1 MRLWSLMT
9 AARRWWALLGSNPR
23 GVGAKPPQD
32 AAPRGDG
39 SSPSE
44 DFRDSDRVAIKD
56 AQPEDGGRYWARTHG
71 VWGQSPH
78 RTRPEGALVRA
89 LRQTAAARGALQ
101 STSRN
106 RRMVGVTGLEPV
118 TPSLS
123 NERSGMEEPQETR
136 LSGPPVGVLGQVL
149 APTRGGAPLGSGHVA
164 DALAAAG
171 ALLQNAVQSERHP
184 VLIQAVRVILEAAAR
199 SLESDP
205 TFGEER

>member
-1 MRLWSLMT
+1 MVRVGFDGHHGPSRPCSCFDAGFDT
-9 AARRWWALLGSNPR
+9 RVAER
-23 GVGAKPPQD
+23 GVKLRNVAMEPLVLD
-32 AAPRGDG
+32 ASRRLAEACNQAPEPDDRGG
-39 SSPSE
+39 E
-44 DFRDSDRVAIKD
+44 
-56 AQPEDGGRYWARTHG
+56 
-71 VWGQSPH
+71 
-78 RTRPEGALVRA
+78 
-89 LRQTAAARGALQ
+89 
-101 STSRN
+101 
-106 RRMVGVTGLEPV
+106 MVGVTGLEPV